1 MAQASLIVR
10 PLIPHSSDDATE
22 TQSLTHSRMHTLTRH
37 IDWLASVTPSTHY
50 PLPTPRRPGELLP
63 SKDVEV
69 EVVHALAP
77 LHPVVDDHPE
87 ALAQLLLLGH
97 RLRRVKKVTWDVG
110 ESCTSTH
117 TLARMTAP

>member
-22 TQSLTHSRMHTLTRH
+22 THSLTHAHTHSPHR
-37 IDWLASVTPSTHY
+37 LARCRQTVHR
-50 PLPTPRRPGELLP
+50 LPTPRRPGELLP

-69 EVVHALAP
+69 EVVHALAT